1 VVDAIAVSRWRRF
14 ATWPANPTDRLLIL
28 GDGPSNGAVAFI
40 LYHVTKKHED
50 TTVNLDMPFDE
61 AIRRLAQPKRKG
73 SQAEESGSTKSDGDR
88 SPERPKSRTAP
99 RPKSSGD

>member
-1 VVDAIAVSRWRRF
+1 MERSHASSI
-14 ATWPANPTDRLLIL
+14 RLSSLF
-28 GDGPSNGAVAFI
+28 DGREMAQ
-40 LYHVTKKHED
+40 TKHED

-73 SQAEESGSTKSDGDR
+73 SQAEKSGSTKSDGDR
-88 SPERPKSRTAP
+88 SPERPKRRTAP